1 MTEDHHG
8 WSREHSRC
16 RNAAREEPGLS
27 LFGRRGLRV
36 VGAGWVVGETEHR
49 EVGRAHVGQP
59 WTLGGRGLGGMGEPK
74 KESGRSNIEAS
85 LEEEKRGLQLLQRS

>member
-1 MTEDHHG
+1 M
-8 WSREHSRC
+8 
-16 RNAAREEPGLS
+16 
-27 LFGRRGLRV
+27 
-36 VGAGWVVGETEHR
+36 VGETEHR

-85 LEEEKRGLQLLQRS
+85 LEEEKRGL

>member
-1 MTEDHHG
+1 MTEDRHG

-16 RNAAREEPGLS
+16 RNTAREEPGLG
-27 LFGRRGLRV
+27 LFRRRGLCV

-49 EVGRAHVGQP
+49 EVGRAHVRQS

-74 KESGRSNIEAS
+74 KESSRSNMEAS
-85 LEEEKRGLQLLQRS
+85 LEEEKRGQIQV